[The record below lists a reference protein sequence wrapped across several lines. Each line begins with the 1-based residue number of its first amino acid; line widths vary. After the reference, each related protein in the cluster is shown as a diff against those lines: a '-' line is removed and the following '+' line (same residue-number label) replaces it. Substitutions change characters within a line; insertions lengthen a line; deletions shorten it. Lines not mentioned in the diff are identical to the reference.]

1 MDYAFLLDGIR
12 WHADY
17 TSHSAG
23 FFDWI
28 RAFTIKQT
36 NLKRE
41 AIKMRLPQGSFQGN
55 ILEYFTEERLVN
67 SKLQFS
73 TFGQFSESPI

>member
-1 MDYAFLLDGIR
+1 MVFAHLLSTDRTQRGI
-12 WHADY
+12 
-17 TSHSAG
+17 
-23 FFDWI
+23 DWI

-41 AIKMRLPQGSFQGN
+41 AIKMRLPQGSFQEN
-55 ILEYFTEERLVN
+55 ILEYFSDERLVILSGD

-73 TFGQFSESPI
+73 TFGQFSESPT